1 MARTRDGQ
9 EEFANP
15 QPSSS
20 QCILP
25 LFPRPSWRQSVDFC
39 GAKTASGRSV
49 SDVTPADTHAVS
61 LFARGSENRPEIVGR
76 KSAAQS
82 SKWAS
87 VTVVANHFLGQAL
100 STAIY
105 PLSKFSSQ
113 TCSQTLGLS
122 YSCERVGW
130 AYSSYMSNL
139 PLFVHQ
145 VFCYRHVDRISWCI
159 FLNIL

>member
-1 MARTRDGQ
+1 MVLLMFYRWKTLRQWISKSWRVLSECSVNVMARTRDGQ

-76 KSAAQS
+76 KSAEQS

-87 VTVVANHFLGQAL
+87 VTITFWDKSAAVSFQRPL

-105 PLSKFSSQ
+105 PLSKFSS
-113 TCSQTLGLS
+113 
-122 YSCERVGW
+122 
-130 AYSSYMSNL
+130 
-139 PLFVHQ
+139 
-145 VFCYRHVDRISWCI
+145 
-159 FLNIL
+159 

>member
-1 MARTRDGQ
+1 MVLLMFYRWKTLRQWISKSWRVLSECSVNVMARTRDGQ

-82 SKWAS
+82 SKWES
-87 VTVVANHFLGQAL
+87 VTVVANHFLGQECCCFLSATTLDCDL
-100 STAIY
+100 ST
-105 PLSKFSSQ
+105 F
-113 TCSQTLGLS
+113 
-122 YSCERVGW
+122 
-130 AYSSYMSNL
+130 
-139 PLFVHQ
+139 Q
-145 VFCYRHVDRISWCI
+145 VLRPSV
-159 FLNIL
+159 